1 VDEYN
6 GLGIVYAESHQRG
19 SAKEALLKSVYRHLL
34 PWRRMPKSGGLP
46 SVVIPGEMGIEQPRV
61 FEHLA

>member
-34 PWRRMPKSGGLP
+34 PWRRMPIGGLP
-46 SVVIPGEMGIEQPRV
+46 SVVIPGEMGIKERRGASPSI
-61 FEHLA
+61 

>member
-19 SAKEALLKSVYRHLL
+19 SAKEALPKRLCSKEALLKRLCSKEALLKSVYRH
-34 PWRRMPKSGGLP
+34 
-46 SVVIPGEMGIEQPRV
+46 
-61 FEHLA
+61 